1 MERYAVAV
9 GLNNY
14 PGSQN
19 DLRGCLKDIDHISHR
34 LVQQFGSNP
43 ELIRQCV
50 DKSAAKAGIMSR
62 FVWLRKVAKSND
74 QIVVYYS
81 GHGSQI
87 ATRTGSG
94 EIDGLMECLCPY
106 NFDGTVETA
115 ITDRDLYGVFG
126 DLDPSIGFTFFSDS
140 CHSEGLGSLT
150 KTWSPL
156 SWFKKPSSN
165 KSFTLPQD
173 SAWRTFSANQKGLVA
188 RKKVSAN
195 PYGVFLEGC
204 DSDKTSADAYIN
216 GEYQGAFSWALN
228 KVLDSCGA
236 AIPAP
241 CDLIPKI
248 NQLLHKKGYEQ
259 TSHAEG
265 ILSQL
270 REPLMGGRIV
280 R

>member
-1 MERYAVAV
+1 MERYTVAV
-9 GLNNY
+9 GLNDY

-19 DLRGCLKDIDHISHR
+19 DLKGCLKDIDHISHR

-43 ELIRQCV
+43 EFIRQCI
-50 DKSAAKAGIMSR
+50 DRSATKAGIMSR
-62 FVWLRKVAKSND
+62 FVWLRKVAKPND

-94 EIDGLMECLCPY
+94 EIDGLMECICPY

-115 ITDRDLYGVFG
+115 ITDKDLYGVFG
-126 DLDPSIGFTFFSDS
+126 DLDPSISLTFFFDS
-140 CHSEGLGSLT
+140 CHSGGLGSLT
-150 KTWSPL
+150 KGWSPAK
-156 SWFKKPSSN
+156 WFKKPSFN

-173 SAWRTFSANQKGLVA
+173 SEWRNFSAKQKGVRVRKQVA
-188 RKKVSAN
+188 DKV
-195 PYGVFLEGC
+195 YGVFLEGC
-204 DSDKTSADAYIN
+204 TSAQTSADAYI
-216 GEYQGAFSWALN
+216 GGVYQGAFSWALN
-228 KVLDSCGA
+228 TVLDSCGEV
-236 AIPAP
+236 IPAP

-248 NQLLHKKGYEQ
+248 NKLLFKKGYEQ
-259 TSHAEG
+259 TPQAEG
-265 ILSQL
+265 VMTQL